1 VEVTDMANPS
11 QRSSNRGPVVLS
23 AVLCV
28 AVVATMLALGTATA
42 PPAGAADLV
51 RIADCDEL
59 QALTA
64 LPAQPTFDEVDDGAV
79 AVGAGDVDTVG
90 GPVPAVP
97 PATSTAERSMA
108 ADLEGSAA
116 EPEGLTVGDAAEAG
130 GTGGTGATNV
140 QVGGVDEL
148 DVAEIIGDRV
158 LTTGPDQRIRL
169 VEADGTVRTGPAVGE
184 WTTLFSWDGGP
195 AAWTLGLGWDQA
207 SGQEVVTLAR
217 LRIEDLAVVGSW
229 QAPGRLVGARAVDG
243 QARLVIADDPWSRSS
258 EVLPFEA
265 QGATAVPCGEV
276 WRPAAATEP
285 GVTDPGSVLVAAF
298 DLAGEGELRPV
309 ATGQV
314 VGGGEVVYATRDAV
328 YVATGRYDGDG
339 MSTEIHRFDAA
350 TMAPTGSGTVPGRLI
365 GQFALDEHQ
374 GVLRVASTVEVWDQ
388 PVGIAV
394 DDVAVDDI
402 LVEDI
407 DVEPA
412 PMPVDPAPGG
422 RPGPGFGDTDNLVI
436 TLDTEGSLDE
446 LGRVDGLGKPGE
458 TIHGIRF
465 QGDLAYVV
473 TFLTTD
479 PLYTVDLSDPRAPR
493 VLGELEIPG
502 FSAYLHPIAPGRVL
516 GIGPAADGRA
526 QAQLFDVSDP
536 RSPRSLDVEL
546 LGDDSPAIWD
556 HLAFA
561 PLGDGRF
568 AVPVESWSDT
578 SPPPAPV
585 PFPRPEPEPEPE
597 PTTTTTTTT
606 TTTEPAPTTTTTTTE
621 VPPGPEPSTT
631 LVPGPEPEP
640 APEPEPTPDPGEEP
654 DPSGEAAAPTSAA
667 STTGAAPSQ
676 DDLVDP
682 AEPTDGPGSDPSIDP
697 VPPADGPLSEPG
709 PVPEPTGD
717 LDIGFGAG
725 GPAISVVVAEAG
737 GDAITGVLRFRLPS
751 FSSWSGM
758 VRLAGTADGGFLVVT
773 VGGGV
778 ARFDGAGT
786 LVGSVA
792 F

>member
-11 QRSSNRGPVVLS
+11 QRSSSTGPVVLS
-23 AVLCV
+23 AVLSV
-28 AVVATMLALGTATA
+28 ALVATVLALGTATA

-51 RIADCDEL
+51 RIAGCDEL

-64 LPAQPTFDEVDDGAV
+64 PPAQVTFDEADDGALSV
-79 AVGAGDVDTVG
+79 VTDSAEAAGGQAPT
-90 GPVPAVP
+90 VP
-97 PATSTAERSMA
+97 PATTTAERSMA
-108 ADLEGSAA
+108 ADLDGFAA
-116 EPEGLTVGDAAEAG
+116 EPEAAAA
-130 GTGGTGATNV
+130 GGTGATNV

-158 LTTGPDQRIRL
+158 LTTGPDRRIRL

-195 AAWTLGLGWDQA
+195 AAWTLGLGWDEA

-243 QARLVIADDPWSRSS
+243 QARLVIADDPWSRSP

-314 VGGGEVVYATRDAV
+314 VGGGEIVYATADAV
-328 YVATGRYDGDG
+328 YVATGRYDGEG
-339 MSTEIHRFDAA
+339 MATEIHRFDAA

-374 GVLRVASTVEVWDQ
+374 GVLRVATSVDLGG

-394 DDVAVDDI
+394 DGIAVDGVAVDD
-402 LVEDI
+402 VGVDDVDI
-407 DVEPA
+407 DGGDITVEPLPA
-412 PMPVDPAPGG
+412 PVDPMPGG
-422 RPGPGFGDTDNLVI
+422 RPGPGFGETDNLVI

-446 LGRVDGLGKPGE
+446 LGRLDGLGKPGE
-458 TIHGIRF
+458 TIHGVRF

-516 GIGPAADGRA
+516 GIGPGADGRA

-546 LGDDSPAIWD
+546 LGDDSPAVWD

-568 AVPVESWSDT
+568 AVPVESWSD
-578 SPPPAPV
+578 PGPAPDPL
-585 PFPRPEPEPEPE
+585 PFPRPEPEPLPE
-597 PTTTTTTTT
+597 PVP
-606 TTTEPAPTTTTTTTE
+606 EPVPEPLPEPVPTTIPE
-621 VPPGPEPSTT
+621 PGPEP
-631 LVPGPEPEP
+631 LPEPEP
-640 APEPEPTPDPGEEP
+640 APEPEPLPGPEP
-654 DPSGEAAAPTSAA
+654 LPEPLPEPEPEPGTEGGEGTEGSEGSASASSTDAGRVAVAAPTEDAEDA
-667 STTGAAPSQ
+667 EDAEG
-676 DDLVDP
+676 P
-682 AEPTDGPGSDPSIDP
+682 AIDEEPFVEPPVEPDVSFRADPGS
-697 VPPADGPLSEPG
+697 
-709 PVPEPTGD
+709 
-717 LDIGFGAG
+717 G
-725 GPAISVVVAEAG
+725 GPALSIVVADAS
-737 GDAITGVLRFRLPS
+737 GDAIDGVIRFRLPS
-751 FSSWSGM
+751 FAAWSGM